1 MKPGPLLGG
10 LLLAGCGVAPAAP
23 EACRLAKL
31 AEIPVILDHG
41 FVSVAAAI
49 DGEPVTLLV
58 DTGSESSL
66 VTPAAMA
73 RLALPADPRRSSAI
87 QGIGGTIITQNAAL
101 RSLAIGRM
109 QLLDRSAAVASLP
122 TPPGEPLQEAGL
134 QAAGL
139 LGADWL
145 SAFDV
150 EFDLPHRRMA
160 LYHAPGCGGDDVPWQ
175 GPRASVVASV
185 SQAGVVVLPMA
196 VDGRPVAALLD
207 TGSNLST
214 LGEAAAARAGLDA
227 AALAGDPAG
236 QSVGVDGAVNPT
248 HHHQFAELRLG
259 PIRYVAPVLSV
270 SGLRWPGADMLLG
283 TDWLRQ
289 NRVWVSYGARRV
301 TVQPAGAE

>member
-1 MKPGPLLGG
+1 MKPGPFLGC
-10 LLLAGCGVAPAAP
+10 LLLAGCGIAPAAP

-31 AEIPVILDHG
+31 AEIPVTLADG
-41 FVSVAAAI
+41 FVSVAATI
-49 DGEPVTLLV
+49 DGKPVTLLV
-58 DTGSESSL
+58 DTGAESSL
-66 VTPAAMA
+66 VTPSAMA
-73 RLALPADPRRSSAI
+73 RLALPADPQRTSVI
-87 QGIGGTIITQNAAL
+87 QGIGGTITTRNAAL
-101 RSLAIGRM
+101 RSLAIGGM
-109 QLLDRSAAVASLP
+109 ELLDQSAAVAPLP
-122 TPPGEPLQEAGL
+122 TPQGEPL

-150 EFDLPHRRMA
+150 EFDLPHQRMA
-160 LYHAPGCGGDDVPWQ
+160 LYRAAGCHGGDVPWQ
-175 GPRASVVASV
+175 GPRASVGADV
-185 SQAGVVVLPMA
+185 SPSGAVVLPMA

-207 TGSNLST
+207 SGSNLST
-214 LGEAAAARAGLDA
+214 LGQAAAAHAGLDA
-227 AALAGDPAG
+227 AALAGDAAS

-248 HHHQFAELRLG
+248 HYHQFAELRLG
-259 PIRYVAPVLSV
+259 AIHYVAPVLSV